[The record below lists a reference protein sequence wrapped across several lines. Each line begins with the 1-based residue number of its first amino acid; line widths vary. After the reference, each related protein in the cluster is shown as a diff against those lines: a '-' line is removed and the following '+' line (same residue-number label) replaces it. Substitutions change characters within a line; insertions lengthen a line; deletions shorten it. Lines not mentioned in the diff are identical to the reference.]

1 MSDKHNASDD
11 PVVTLPAQAGKV
23 LRKSEANESSSNIL
37 DQPEQKKYREIVV
50 RILHMSA
57 WTRPDIA
64 NAVREVSR
72 FGKDPNKKHMKATKQ
87 IVNYLWQTPD
97 RGWFLKPNRKRNG
110 LNKMFKFKLR
120 GKSDSNYATCT
131 DTLKSV
137 TSYVVYLEEAP
148 VAIKSV
154 MQKIIALSVTEAE
167 LIALVQCV
175 QEMFYCRKVLE
186 SLGLTVELQILIQ
199 CDNKGAV
206 DLVNRHSIGGNTKH
220 IDVRIL
226 HVRDHKDKG
235 VKVEWIP
242 TDSNEADMGTK
253 HSGQSGFDKHS
264 QRFVERDEY
273 HSHPQSNGG

>member
-1 MSDKHNASDD
+1 MDK
-11 PVVTLPAQAGKV
+11 
-23 LRKSEANESSSNIL
+23 I
-37 DQPEQKKYREIVV
+37 KK
-50 RILHMSA
+50 
-57 WTRPDIA
+57 
-64 NAVREVSR
+64 
-72 FGKDPNKKHMKATKQ
+72 
-87 IVNYLWQTPD
+87 
-97 RGWFLKPNRKRNG
+97 
-110 LNKMFKFKLR
+110 FKFKLG

-131 DTLKSV
+131 DTRKSV

-175 QEMFYCRKVLE
+175 QEMFYCKKVLE
-186 SLGLTVELQILIQ
+186 SLGLTVELPMLIE

-206 DLVNRHSIGGNTKH
+206 DLVNGHSIGGNTKH

-235 VKVEWIP
+235 LVKVEWIP

-253 HSGQSGFDKHS
+253 NSGQSNFDKHS
-264 QRFVERDEY
+264 QRFVGKDKY
-273 HSHPQSNGG
+273 HSHPQSKGG